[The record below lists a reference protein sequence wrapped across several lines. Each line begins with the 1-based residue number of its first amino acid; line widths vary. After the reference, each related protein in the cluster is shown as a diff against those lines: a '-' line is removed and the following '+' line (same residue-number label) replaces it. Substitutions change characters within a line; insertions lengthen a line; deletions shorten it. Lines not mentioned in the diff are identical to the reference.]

1 MKVKDLLL
9 QKQENITDSSPYFL
23 EGNFNISDVEL
34 DTTFP
39 EKIKV
44 KNNFGE
50 VEGYVDRDTLIFI
63 HQKCQYNIYY
73 SIAEKYNDGIILID
87 SSGKIF
93 FVNDSYV
100 KILGVSKN
108 YVLGKYLQKIEPGA
122 EMLGVLEKRREIL
135 DKQVYIKSLNKYVMV
150 NIYPI
155 ERDGLLLAVISVFRD
170 VTETKKL
177 NRELDRAQEIAEY
190 FRQKL
195 LENEKIGEKEIIG
208 THPAFLKTITQAMI
222 VAKTDAPVLIFG
234 DNGAGKEI
242 LARFIH
248 RESNRRQKPMI
259 TVNCAAIPENLFE
272 SELFGYEEG
281 SFTGALK
288 GGKLGK
294 FELAQGGTIFL
305 DEIGDMPT
313 SMQPKILRV
322 LQEKEIGKIGRIRE
336 LPVDVRI
343 LAATNHPLHQM
354 VRDGKFRNDLYYRL
368 NVVAIKIPPLRER
381 GEDIGLLACYFLN
394 KYNAKYNKNVMFSD
408 EVIAVLQQYKWPGNV
423 RELQNSIE
431 RAVIMCLEEKICL
444 DHLPGHITEH
454 AIHTVANKSNLI
466 RHSSL
471 KMEVHSL
478 EKEMIEKTLAEC
490 KHNKSVTMKRLGI
503 SRRTFYKKLHKYN
516 IIP

>member
-1 MKVKDLLL
+1 MKVRDLLL
-9 QKQENITDSSPYFL
+9 QKQVDIVDPSPFFL
-23 EGNFNISDVEL
+23 DGNLNISDVKPN
-34 DTTFP
+34 DTFP
-39 EKIKV
+39 SKISV
-44 KNNFGE
+44 RNNGGE
-50 VEGYVDRDTLIFI
+50 IEGYVDRDTLSFI
-63 HQKCQYNIYY
+63 YEKCQQNIYY
-73 SIAEKYNDGIILID
+73 SIAEKFNDGIILID
-87 SSGKIF
+87 SSGRIF
-93 FVNDSYV
+93 FVNDSYS

-108 YVLGKYLQKIEPGA
+108 YVLGKFLQKIEPGA
-122 EMLGVLEKRREIL
+122 EMLGVLENRREIL
-135 DKQVYIKSLNKYVMV
+135 DKQVHIKSLNKYVMV

-155 ERDGLLLAVISVFRD
+155 ERDGQLLAVTSVFRD

-177 NRELDRAQEIAEY
+177 NRELDRAHEIAEY

-248 RESNRRQKPMI
+248 RESNRRHKPMI

-313 SMQPKILRV
+313 TMQPKILRV
-322 LQEKEIGKIGRIRE
+322 LQEKEIEKIGRIRE

-354 VRDGKFRNDLYYRL
+354 VNDGKFRNDLYYRL
-368 NVVAIKIPPLRER
+368 NVVAIKIPPLKER
-381 GEDIGLLACYFLN
+381 GEDIDLLAHHFLN

-408 EVIAVLQQYKWPGNV
+408 EVITVMQQYQWPGNV
-423 RELQNSIE
+423 RELQNCIE

-454 AIHTVANKSNLI
+454 ALHPVVNNSASVKN
-466 RHSSL
+466 SSL
-471 KMEVHSL
+471 KKEVDSL

-490 KHNKSVTMKRLGI
+490 KNNKSLTMKKLGI
-503 SRRTFYKKLHKYN
+503 SRRTFYKKLHKHN
-516 IIP
+516 LIS